1 MTTGLKEQIKTLP
14 SETQTET
21 NGAEP
26 SLLTSSSVD
35 EPEPLAVEPA
45 AAKSDSKKKV
55 MWFIALALISLLV
68 VGLVKKDLLLSL
80 LSSQTADG
88 KATSGE
94 RKILYWVDP
103 MHPSYKSDK
112 PGTAPDCNMDLVP
125 VYEGEQTASGMPEGA
140 IQISPE
146 RQQLIGVTYGAVGY
160 EAVSK
165 TIRAVG
171 RIAYDETRISHVH
184 TKIEGWI
191 EEVNVDFVGK
201 EVKQG
206 EPLLSIYS
214 PDLLQSQQEY
224 LLALKGRRELG
235 ESSFR
240 EAAMGADSLFESAK
254 QRLELWDMTEDQI
267 AQLERTGK
275 PLKAV
280 PLYAPA
286 SGFVLTRNAYIKQ
299 RVTADTELY
308 SIADLSSV
316 WVIADIYEYEAVE
329 VSVGQM
335 ATVTLAYMPGRTFKG
350 KVAYIYPQVNA
361 TTRTLKARIEVA
373 NPGFKLKPE
382 MFANVELSV
391 SYGKSLVIPQ
401 EAVMDSGSEQT
412 VFVGLDGGY
421 FEPRRVRLGAKVNDK
436 YIVLG
441 GLKAGE
447 RIVTSGNFLID
458 SESKL
463 KSGGATSGHSG
474 HGTAEGN
481 NSQPKQP
488 PQADHSQHQPNGQ
501 AQPQMQDHSGQSS
514 GDHSNHKQKAERKI
528 LFWSC
533 SMHPDHR
540 ADGPGLC
547 PECKMKLEPV
557 YAGQKKMEAGQ

>member
-1 MTTGLKEQIKTLP
+1 MSTGLKEQN
-14 SETQTET
+14 ETSPNEIQAET
-21 NGAEP
+21 NRAGPPA
-26 SLLTSSSVD
+26 LTANNTGEVKPD
-35 EPEPLAVEPA
+35 AVEPA
-45 AAKSDSKKKV
+45 AGKSDSKKRAK
-55 MWFIALALISLLV
+55 WFIALALISLLV
-68 VGLVKKDLLLSL
+68 VGLAKKDLLLSV
-80 LSSQTADG
+80 LSSQTGG
-88 KATSGE
+88 KTASGE
-94 RKILYWVDP
+94 KKILYWVDP
-103 MHPSYKSDK
+103 MHPSYKSDR
-112 PGTAPDCNMDLVP
+112 PGTAPDCGMDLVP
-125 VYEGEQTASGMPEGA
+125 VYEVEQTASGMPEGA
-140 IQISPE
+140 VQISPE
-146 RQQLIGVTYGAVGY
+146 KQQLIGVTYGAVSY
-160 EAVSK
+160 ESVSK

-191 EEVNVDFVGK
+191 EEVQVDFLGK

-235 ESSFR
+235 ESPFR
-240 EAAMGADSLFESAK
+240 EAVMGADSLHESAK
-254 QRLELWDMTEDQI
+254 RRLELWDMTGEQI

-275 PLKAV
+275 PIKAV

-329 VSVGQM
+329 VSVGQA
-335 ATVTLAYMPGRTFKG
+335 ATVTLAYMPGRPFKG
-350 KVAYIYPQVNA
+350 KVTYIYPQVDA

-373 NPGFKLKPE
+373 NPDFKLKPE

-436 YIVLG
+436 YIVLS

-463 KSGGATSGHSG
+463 KSGGATAGHSG
-474 HGTAEGN
+474 HGPAEGN
-481 NSQPKQP
+481 DSRPKQSP
-488 PQADHSQHQPNGQ
+488 EVDHSQHQPNGK
-501 AQPQMQDHSGQSS
+501 AQPQMRDPSKQSG
-514 GDHSNHKQKAERKI
+514 GDHSTHKPKAERKI
-528 LFWSC
+528 LYWSC
-533 SMHPDHR
+533 SMHPGHR
-540 ADGPGLC
+540 ANGPGLC
-547 PECKMKLEPV
+547 PECNMKLEPV
-557 YAGQKKMEAGQ
+557 YAGQKTEAGQ